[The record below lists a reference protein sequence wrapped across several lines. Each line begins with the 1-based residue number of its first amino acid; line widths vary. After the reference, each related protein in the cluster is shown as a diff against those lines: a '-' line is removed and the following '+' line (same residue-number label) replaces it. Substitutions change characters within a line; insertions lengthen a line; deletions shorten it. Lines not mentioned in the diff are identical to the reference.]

1 MNVRIH
7 ESVKHEIEDGFHWY
21 ESQLV
26 GLGSKF
32 KDEVYVAI
40 KRIQA
45 NPFLYS
51 ALSANLRRCLLV
63 KFPYKVIYNVNECE
77 IMIVAVAHQRRRPN
91 YWSKR
96 KIK

>member
-7 ESVKHEIEDGFHWY
+7 ESANHEIEDGFQWY
-21 ESQLV
+21 ESQLE

-32 KDEVYVAI
+32 KDEVYFAI
-40 KRIQA
+40 KRVQV

-51 ALSANLRRCLLV
+51 ALSTNLRRCLLV
-63 KFPYKVIYNVNECE
+63 KFPYKIIYNVFDKE
-77 IMIVAVAHQRRRPN
+77 ILIVAVAHQRRRPN

-96 KIK
+96 KIR